1 MSDPAA
7 KRVDLVLQQLEQLPT
22 LPAVAVRVLEATSG
36 DDAHAAE
43 VTRIIE
49 SDPALSARVLQVAH
63 RADVGVRGEVRS
75 VERAVVLLGFN
86 AVRSAVLALGVFE
99 TFATLPSTSAT
110 HFSRDEFWKH
120 CLAVGC
126 CAELLAE
133 GVGGPRG
140 SIDPSEAFVCG
151 LLHDLGKIAL
161 DAALPKSF
169 SRVVEATDLLRGNI
183 ADVERSVI
191 GVDHH
196 VVGKRLA
203 ERWQL
208 PATIRDCIWLHG
220 QLPEALPATVRNPRL
235 VNLVTLADQIVREQH
250 LGYSGNYSGTIPPA
264 TLLVATDVGQAQL
277 DAVRARL
284 VEQIEPRAR
293 ALGLGEATSAELYR
307 QALTQANRE
316 LGRVSEQ
323 LAARN
328 RRLTVRARFFE
339 ALAGFHGELR
349 PDAPTATVLQAIA
362 QTAIGA
368 LDAAPVAA
376 FSLPPG
382 RDYAECVIVGK
393 TGDLL
398 QSGLADLS
406 AAPGDRRDGGPTGS
420 PFSTLRIMPGEG
432 PLRLA
437 GEELDWLL
445 NSVGPRL
452 GHDHRWWIALHAD
465 GQVIGGVLWGG
476 PATEPQRMGQQL
488 DELSALAGG
497 WALALRTCQIRE
509 ESRALSEQLA
519 EANRQLQAAQGQV
532 LRARTMSTIGEIAAG
547 AAHEMN
553 NPLAVISGRSQ
564 LLARELSD
572 PRHKSMATLVA
583 EQAQRLSDM
592 ITDLMEFA
600 KPQPSQPV
608 RVEVGELIET
618 AVAEAKRRV
627 NPVDTTME
635 VTLPDVPA
643 VRVDPAQV
651 SAALAETICNALQ
664 ATESRQGR
672 VDVSAAFDP
681 LSGRVVLSVTDNGR
695 GMDEATLRHAFD
707 PFFSARR
714 AGRGRGM
721 GLPRALRW
729 VEQSGGE
736 IRLES
741 RPNEGT
747 RAVILLPT
755 DGAIEVSPAMRKWA

>member
-1 MSDPAA
+1 MSDPTS

-22 LPAVAVRVLEATSG
+22 LPAVAVRVLEATG
-36 DDAHAAE
+36 DDDAHVAE
-43 VTRIIE
+43 VTKIIE
-49 SDPALSARVLQVAH
+49 SDPALSARILQMVH
-63 RADVGVRGEVRS
+63 RADIGVRGEVSS

-99 TFATLPSTSAT
+99 TFVAPTSPSST

-126 CAELLAE
+126 CAELLADE
-133 GVGGPRG
+133 LGGSRQG
-140 SIDPSEAFVCG
+140 IDPSEAFVCG

-169 SRVVEATDLLRGNI
+169 SRVVEAADLLRGNI

-191 GVDHH
+191 GVDHL

-208 PATIRDCIWLHG
+208 PANLRDCIWLHG

-235 VNLVTLADQIVREQH
+235 VNLVTLADQLVREQH
-250 LGYSGNYSGTIPPA
+250 LGYSGNYSGSVPLASLLSA
-264 TLLVATDVGQAQL
+264 TGVRQQHL
-277 DAVRARL
+277 DRARQRL
-284 VEQIEPRAR
+284 VERIEPRAR
-293 ALGLGEATSAELYR
+293 ALGLGEATSAQLYQ

-323 LAARN
+323 LATRN
-328 RRLTVRARFFE
+328 RRLAVRARFFE
-339 ALAGFHGELR
+339 ALSSFHGELR
-349 PDAPTATVLQAIA
+349 PDAPTSTVLQAIA
-362 QTAIGA
+362 QTAIGV
-368 LDAAPVAA
+368 LDNAPVAA

-393 TGDLL
+393 TGDVV
-398 QSGLADLS
+398 QSGLADL
-406 AAPGDRRDGGPTGS
+406 APAPDGS
-420 PFSTLRIMPGEG
+420 PTDTPFASLRIMPGDG
-432 PLRLA
+432 PIRLA
-437 GEELDWLL
+437 GAELEWLL

-465 GQVIGGVLWGG
+465 GQLIGGVLWGG
-476 PATEPQRMGQQL
+476 AGTEPQRLGNQL
-488 DELSALAGG
+488 EELSALAGG

-519 EANRQLQAAQGQV
+519 EANRQLQTAQSQV
-532 LRARTMSTIGEIAAG
+532 LRARTMATIGEIAAG

-572 PRHKSMATLVA
+572 PRHQSMAALVA

-600 KPQPSQPV
+600 RPQPPQPD
-608 RVEVGELIET
+608 RVEVAELVEA
-618 AVAEAKRRV
+618 AVAQAKRRLERT
-627 NPVDTTME
+627 DTSVEM
-635 VTLPDVPA
+635 TLPEVPA
-643 VRVDPAQV
+643 VRVDRSQI
-651 SAALAETICNALQ
+651 SNALAETLCNALQ
-664 ATESRQGR
+664 ATDSRNGR
-672 VDVSAAFDP
+672 VEVSAGFDP
-681 LSGRVVLSVTDNGR
+681 LSRRVVLSVTDNGA
-695 GMDEATLRHAFD
+695 GMDENTLRHAFD
-707 PFFSARR
+707 PFFSARK
-714 AGRGRGM
+714 AGRRRGM

-736 IRLES
+736 LRLES
-741 RPNEGT
+741 RVDEGT
-747 RAVILLPT
+747 RAIFLLPA
-755 DGAIEVSPAMRKWA
+755 DESVEASQAMRKRA

>member
-1 MSDPAA
+1 MPDPAA

-22 LPAVAVRVLEATSG
+22 LPTVAVRVLEATG
-36 DDAHAAE
+36 DDDAQAAE

-49 SDPALSARVLQVAH
+49 SDPALSARILQMVH
-63 RADVGVRGEVRS
+63 RADVGVRGEVNS
-75 VERAVVLLGFN
+75 VERAVVLLGFS

-99 TFATLPSTSAT
+99 TFLAPGSPSST

-133 GVGGPRG
+133 ELGGTRQG
-140 SIDPSEAFVCG
+140 IDPSEAFVCG
-151 LLHDLGKIAL
+151 LLHDVGKIAL

-169 SRVVEATDLLRGNI
+169 SRVVEATDLLRGDI
-183 ADVERSVI
+183 ADVERSVV

-220 QLPEALPATVRNPRL
+220 QLPEALPATVRHPRM
-235 VNLVTLADQIVREQH
+235 VNLVTLADQLVREQH
-250 LGYSGNYSGTIPPA
+250 LGYSGNHAMAVPLA
-264 TLLVATDVGQAQL
+264 TLLAATG
-277 DAVRARL
+277 VRQEQVDRVRQRL
-284 VEQIEPRAR
+284 IGQIEPRAR
-293 ALGLGEATSAELYR
+293 ALGLGEATSAQLYQ

-323 LAARN
+323 LATRN
-328 RRLTVRARFFE
+328 RRLAVRARFFE
-339 ALAGFHGELR
+339 ALSRFHGELR
-349 PDAPTATVLQAIA
+349 PDAPVATVLQAIA
-362 QTAIGA
+362 QTAIGV
-368 LDAAPVAA
+368 LDAAPVAV

-393 TGDLL
+393 TGEVL
-398 QSGLADLS
+398 QDGLADVAPEPGVPA
-406 AAPGDRRDGGPTGS
+406 AAP
-420 PFSTLRIMPGEG
+420 FAALRIMPGEG

-437 GEELDWLL
+437 GDELEWLL
-445 NSVGPRL
+445 SSVGPRL

-476 PATEPQRMGQQL
+476 PGAEPQRLGQQL

-532 LRARTMSTIGEIAAG
+532 LRARTMATVGQIAAG

-564 LLARELSD
+564 LLAMELSD
-572 PRHKSMATLVA
+572 PRHKSMATVVT

-600 KPQPSQPV
+600 KPQPPQPA
-608 RVEVGELIET
+608 RVEVRELVEAAI
-618 AVAEAKRRV
+618 AQAKRRID
-627 NPVDTTME
+627 PVDTTLE
-635 VTLPDVPA
+635 LTVSEVPA
-643 VRVDPAQV
+643 VRVDRVQV
-651 SAALAETICNALQ
+651 SGALAETLCNALQ
-664 ATESRQGR
+664 ATESRDGR
-672 VDVSAAFDP
+672 VEVSAAFDP
-681 LSGRVVLSVTDNGR
+681 LSGRVVLSVTDNGP
-695 GMDEATLRHAFD
+695 GMDETTLRHAFD
-707 PFFSARR
+707 PFFSARN
-714 AGRGRGM
+714 AGRRRGM

-736 IRLES
+736 LRLES
-741 RPNEGT
+741 RPDEGT
-747 RAVILLPT
+747 RAIFLLPADEAVET
-755 DGAIEVSPAMRKWA
+755 SPAMRKGA

>member
-1 MSDPAA
+1 MSDPAS
-7 KRVDLVLQQLEQLPT
+7 KRVDLVLQQLEHLPT
-22 LPAVAVRVLEATSG
+22 LPSVAVRVLEATG
-36 DDAHAAE
+36 DDTSHAAE

-49 SDPALSARVLQVAH
+49 SDPALSARILQMVH
-63 RADVGVRGEVRS
+63 RADVGARGEVSS

-99 TFATLPSTSAT
+99 TFLAPSSPSST

-133 GVGGPRG
+133 ELGGSRQG
-140 SIDPSEAFVCG
+140 IDPSEAFVCG

-161 DAALPKSF
+161 DATLPKSF
-169 SRVVEATDLLRGNI
+169 SRVVEAADLIRGNI

-191 GVDHH
+191 GVDHL

-208 PATIRDCIWLHG
+208 PGTLRDCIWLHG
-220 QLPEALPATVRNPRL
+220 QLPEALPATVRNGRL
-235 VNLVTLADQIVREQH
+235 VNLVTLADQLVREQH
-250 LGYSGNYSGTIPPA
+250 VGYSGNYSGSVPLESLLSA
-264 TLLVATDVGQAQL
+264 TGVRPEHLEHARQRLVA
-277 DAVRARL
+277 
-284 VEQIEPRAR
+284 QIEPRAR
-293 ALGLGEATSAELYR
+293 ALGLGEATSAQLYQ

-328 RRLTVRARFFE
+328 RRLAVRARFFE
-339 ALAGFHGELR
+339 ALSSFHGELR

-362 QTAIGA
+362 QTAIA
-368 LDAAPVAA
+368 VLDAAPVAA

-393 TGDLL
+393 TGDVV
-398 QSGLADLS
+398 QSGLAELAHEPADNPS
-406 AAPGDRRDGGPTGS
+406 EAPFAS
-420 PFSTLRIMPGEG
+420 LRIIPGEG
-432 PLRLA
+432 PIRLA
-437 GEELDWLL
+437 GTELEWLL

-452 GHDHRWWIALHAD
+452 GHDHRWWIPLHAD
-465 GQVIGGVLWGG
+465 GQVIGGILWGA
-476 PATEPQRMGQQL
+476 PATEPQRLGNQL
-488 DELSALAGG
+488 DELSALVGG

-519 EANRQLQAAQGQV
+519 EANRQLQTAQSQV
-532 LRARTMSTIGEIAAG
+532 LRARTMATIGELAAG

-564 LLARELSD
+564 LLAMELSD
-572 PRHKSMATLVA
+572 PRHKSMAALVA

-592 ITDLMEFA
+592 ISDLMEFA
-600 KPQPSQPV
+600 RPQPSQPT
-608 RVEVGELIET
+608 RVEVADLVEVAIAQAKQRLDRTDTSVEL
-618 AVAEAKRRV
+618 
-627 NPVDTTME
+627 
-635 VTLPDVPA
+635 TLPDVPA
-643 VRVDPAQV
+643 VRVDRTQV
-651 SAALAETICNALQ
+651 GSALAETLCNALQ
-664 ATESRQGR
+664 ATESRDGR
-672 VDVSAAFDP
+672 VEVSAAFDP
-681 LSGRVVLSVTDNGR
+681 LSQRVVLSVTDNGV
-695 GMDEATLRHAFD
+695 GMDENTLRHAFD
-707 PFFSARR
+707 PFFSAQK
-714 AGRGRGM
+714 AGRRRGM

-736 IRLES
+736 LRLDS
-741 RPNEGT
+741 RPDQGT
-747 RAVILLPT
+747 RAVFLLPADPTT
-755 DGAIEVSPAMRKWA
+755 DASQAMRMRA